1 MILEARQGYF
11 DHVYRISAFTGLPT
25 VIGWEHCEI
34 TWGRTWGEVGE
45 RNGDVDMIYNT
56 LDNDQAM
63 ALLKKYDVKYV
74 YIGAGEREAYES
86 EGLQKFAGHPEDYDP
101 IYEDEGVTIYEV
113 RE

>member
-1 MILEARQGYF
+1 
-11 DHVYRISAFTGLPT
+11 LPT
-25 VIGWEHCEI
+25 VIGWEGCVI
-34 TWGRTWGEVGE
+34 TWGRTWDEVGE
-45 RNGDVDMIYNT
+45 RRGDVDMIYNT

-63 ALLKKYDVKYV
+63 ALLKKYNVKYV

-86 EGLQKFAGHPEDYDP
+86 EGLQKFVGHPEDYDP